1 MSNPKLPDPFTFMD
15 GSKVETKADWVCRR
29 QEISQLAQ
37 AFIYGR
43 KPPDPE
49 SVEATYSGGTLDIT
63 VTDGGKSL
71 EFSVEI
77 TGTGSGDGSPAVI
90 DFGGGLAVSG
100 AKTIAFGSVSM
111 ELAAS
116 SFSQGRDAPSGK
128 FYELYP
134 DYQDT
139 GSLMAWAWG
148 ASRIIDALEKT
159 TGHGIDPT
167 KITSTGCSRNG
178 KAAATVGL
186 FDERIALVT
195 ANSPGSGTTSGWRVA
210 EVDPG
215 DVQTAGQI
223 YGEDTWMGENFG
235 EFGESD
241 VERLPIDQHEV
252 LALAYPR
259 PLIIL
264 EGTNDGWNCPTC
276 VYTTMKHTQIVYEAL
291 GAADYIGFSH
301 PNHGH
306 CQQSSAQQS
315 VNWFNTFVDR
325 FLKGETTSTADMFD
339 DSFPRR

>member
-1 MSNPKLPDPFTFMD
+1 MTIRYSSRLWLLFSSCLVLASCSSPNSEAPGGSGAAPSSGGAGAGGTSSTGATSGGGSGGRITGGTLEAGAGGVGAGAGAGGSGAGSGGAAAGSGGTGSGGTECPPFAIPSAAELVANPKLPDPFTFMD

-77 TGTGSGDGSPAVI
+77 TGAGSGEGSPAVM

-148 ASRIIDALEKT
+148 ASRIIDALE
-159 TGHGIDPT
+159 
-167 KITSTGCSRNG
+167 
-178 KAAATVGL
+178 
-186 FDERIALVT
+186 
-195 ANSPGSGTTSGWRVA
+195 
-210 EVDPG
+210 
-215 DVQTAGQI
+215 
-223 YGEDTWMGENFG
+223 
-235 EFGESD
+235 
-241 VERLPIDQHEV
+241 
-252 LALAYPR
+252 
-259 PLIIL
+259 
-264 EGTNDGWNCPTC
+264 
-276 VYTTMKHTQIVYEAL
+276 
-291 GAADYIGFSH
+291 
-301 PNHGH
+301 
-306 CQQSSAQQS
+306 
-315 VNWFNTFVDR
+315 
-325 FLKGETTSTADMFD
+325 
-339 DSFPRR
+339 